1 MSVMRTPRTAH
12 AIALALIAATA
23 SGCADRKPSPEKLF
37 EMRAKCDE
45 LVREKFR
52 LIESGGGFRPARQS
66 VITSN
71 VNSNGRCYGLIDRQ
85 DAISASYRLM
95 IDGVSG
101 EQLAMISKWSDSL
114 VMTGRRNSDGAWEI
128 SDEKTVEGDIEN
140 GMKSN
145 W

>member
-1 MSVMRTPRTAH
+1 MMRKISYLV
-12 AIALALIAATA
+12 IACGLA
-23 SGCADRKPSPEKLF
+23 GCSQQENNSSSFDKRV
-37 EMRAKCDE
+37 KCDE

-71 VNSNGRCYGLIDRQ
+71 VNLNGRCYGLIDRQ

-114 VMTGRRNSDGAWEI
+114 VMTGRRNSNGAWEI
-128 SDEKTVEGDIEN
+128 SDEKTVEGDIVN